1 MSGNELR
8 IVLIAVI
15 GGFYAVLI
23 SLAVYSSKHGT
34 KIEPD
39 GVYDERQLADQ
50 LSACRAGMYTAI
62 FYLLFWCY
70 VDSGIL
76 WDRPLWNGEFGA
88 VLGLCLTASVE
99 RSICILRDA
108 YRMVGN
114 KKNLTEIMIPI
125 FTVCS
130 GLMGLASV
138 YWEFYPLTE
147 DGMLGMGAAY
157 FVVFFSC
164 LFLWGCLLWK
174 KRQEKR
180 EKMAAAGKA

>member
-23 SLAVYSSKHGT
+23 TLAVYSSKHGT

-39 GVYDERQLADQ
+39 GVYDERQMADQ

-62 FYLLFWCY
+62 FYLLFWWY

-88 VLGLCLTASVE
+88 VLGLCLTVSVAG
-99 RSICILRDA
+99 SVCILRNA
-108 YRMVGN
+108 YYMVG
-114 KKNLTEIMIPI
+114 KKNNLFDILIPI
-125 FTVCS
+125 FTVLF
-130 GLMGLASV
+130 GLESLLLGEDL
-138 YWEFYPLTE
+138 PLTE
-147 DGMLGMGAAY
+147 DGMLGKGAA
-157 FVVFFSC
+157 FLVAFFSC

-180 EKMAAAGKA
+180 EKKAAAAAKE